1 MSQPFDLSQFPDLP
15 SQVMKAFA
23 AQSAALDA
31 ARFEASVERAA
42 RLHEQAVGVE
52 KDAFITELTALV
64 EKLEGQ
70 VGQYRH
76 AKFGPKSEK
85 LDPAQLE
92 LALED
97 LEAAIAETQEQIA
110 AVEEKI
116 AASET
121 DPEKKAPRKKRKAR
135 ALPEHLT
142 RVERVIE
149 PDSIVCP
156 CGCGDMVRIGEDRV
170 DRLDY
175 IPARYQ
181 VIVTIRPKY
190 ACPKGRTGV
199 VQAKA
204 PAHLLESSW
213 PTEALL
219 AQIAV
224 SKYSE
229 HMPLNRQAVV
239 MARLGVPIDRSV
251 LADWMGRTGALIA
264 PVVDHMAVALKQGST
279 RLYVD
284 ETTAPVLDPGRG
296 KTKTGYLWAVLRDD
310 RGWGGTAPPGV
321 VFHYRPG
328 RKGEY
333 ADEILADFNGTI
345 QVDAYGAYTHLA
357 TPKRTGGDPLRL
369 AFCWAHGRRKLIKA
383 KPKKGSPIVDEA
395 LVRIAAL
402 YKVEDAIRGSAP
414 DHRRAVRQQVSRPL
428 VDQFFAWLAAQA
440 ARVSRKSELG
450 EAMAYM
456 LRREEGFRLFLEDGR
471 VDIDSNLVENAI
483 RSPAMNRRNAL
494 FAGHDEGGRS
504 WARFASLIG
513 SCKMNGVEPHAYLRD
528 LFTKLAHGHLDK
540 DIDTLMPWACAAAT
554 IPSKSAHP
562 GVPSE
567 LIPSAHE
574 GKERQPRAPK
584 PARKRNPNGAR
595 TALTVYPCASS
606 VLYGSGMAKAAS
618 PRKNRIR

>member
-15 SQVMKAFA
+15 PEVVKAFE
-23 AQSAALDA
+23 A
-31 ARFEASVERAA
+31 ARFELAVERAA
-42 RLHEQAVGVE
+42 RQHEQAVVAE
-52 KDAFITELTALV
+52 KDAFITELKALI

-135 ALPEHLT
+135 ALPEHLP

-149 PDSIVCP
+149 PDSIACP
-156 CGCGDMVRIGEDRV
+156 CGCGDMVKIGEDRV

-190 ACPKGRTGV
+190 ACPKERAGV

-204 PAHLLESSW
+204 PAHLLEGSW

-224 SKYSE
+224 SKHSE
-229 HMPLNRQAVV
+229 HMPLNRQAMV
-239 MARLGVPIDRSV
+239 MARHGVPIDRSV

-264 PVVDHMAVALKQGST
+264 PVVDHMGKRLMSESS

-296 KTKTGYLWAVLRDD
+296 KTKTGYLWAALRDD

-333 ADEILADFNGTI
+333 AAEILHGFNGTI

-383 KPKKGSPIVDEA
+383 KPRKGSPIVDEA
-395 LVRIAAL
+395 LLRIAAL
-402 YKVEDAIRGSAP
+402 YKIEDQIRGSDP
-414 DHRRAVRQQVSRPL
+414 DQRRAVRQELSRPL
-428 VDQFFAWLAAQA
+428 VDEFFAWLQAQA
-440 ARVSRKSELG
+440 GRVSRKSDLG
-450 EAMAYM
+450 KAMAYM
-456 LRREEGFRLFLEDGR
+456 LKRQDGFRLFLDDGH

-494 FAGHDEGGRS
+494 FAGHDEGGRN
-504 WARFASLIG
+504 WARFASLIAT
-513 SCKMNGVEPHAYLRD
+513 CKMNGVEPYAYLRD
-528 LFTKLAHGHLDK
+528 LFTKLANGHLDR
-540 DIDTLMPWACAAAT
+540 DIDILMPWAY
-554 IPSKSAHP
+554 
-562 GVPSE
+562 V
-567 LIPSAHE
+567 
-574 GKERQPRAPK
+574 QQ
-584 PARKRNPNGAR
+584 PNGA
-595 TALTVYPCASS
+595 
-606 VLYGSGMAKAAS
+606 
-618 PRKNRIR
+618 

>member
-15 SQVMKAFA
+15 PEVMKAFA
-23 AQSAALDA
+23 AQSAALEA
-31 ARFEASVERAA
+31 ARFEASVERVA
-42 RLHEQAVGVE
+42 RQHEQAVVAE
-52 KDAFITELTALV
+52 KDAFITELKQLI

-76 AKFGPKSEK
+76 TKFGPKSEK

-97 LEAAIAETQEQIA
+97 LETAITETQAQIA

-116 AASET
+116 AASAS
-121 DPEKKAPRKKRKAR
+121 DPEKAAPRAPRKAR
-135 ALPEHLT
+135 ALPEHLP

-149 PDSIVCP
+149 PESIVCP
-156 CGCGDMVRIGEDRV
+156 CGCGDMVRIGEDRTE
-170 DRLDY
+170 RLDF

-204 PAHLLESSW
+204 PAHLLEGSW

-224 SKYSE
+224 SKHSE

-264 PVVDHMAVALKQGST
+264 PVVDHMAVLLKQGTT

-310 RGWGGTAPPGV
+310 RGWNGPAPPGV

-333 ADEILADFNGTI
+333 AAEILDGFNGTI
-345 QVDAYGAYTHLA
+345 QVDAYGGYTHLA
-357 TPKRTGGDPLRL
+357 TPKRTGGKPLQL
-369 AFCWAHGRRKLIKA
+369 AFCWAHGRRKLITA

-395 LVRIAAL
+395 LLRIAAL
-402 YKVEDAIRGSAP
+402 YKVEDAIRGAEP
-414 DHRRAVRQQVSRPL
+414 NRRRAVRQELSRPL
-428 VDQFFAWLAAQA
+428 VNEFFAWLAAQA
-440 ARVSRKSELG
+440 ARVSRKSDLG
-450 EAMAYM
+450 VAMAYM
-456 LRREEGFRLFLEDGR
+456 LKRQDGFRLFLDDGR

-494 FAGHDEGGRS
+494 FAGHDEGGRN

-513 SCKMNGVEPHAYLRD
+513 TCKMNGVEPYAYLRD
-528 LFTKLAHGHLDK
+528 LFTKLANGHLAR
-540 DIDTLMPWACAAAT
+540 DIDALMPWTQA
-554 IPSKSAHP
+554 
-562 GVPSE
+562 
-567 LIPSAHE
+567 
-574 GKERQPRAPK
+574 Q
-584 PARKRNPNGAR
+584 
-595 TALTVYPCASS
+595 TAIA
-606 VLYGSGMAKAAS
+606 
-618 PRKNRIR
+618 

>member
-1 MSQPFDLSQFPDLP
+1 MSQPFDLSRFPGLP
-15 SQVMKAFA
+15 PEVVKAFA
-23 AQSAALDA
+23 AQQAALDA
-31 ARFEASVERAA
+31 ARFDASVERAA
-42 RLHEQAVGVE
+42 RQHEQAVVAE
-52 KDAFITELTALV
+52 KDAFIAELKDLIA
-64 EKLEGQ
+64 KLEGQ
-70 VGQYRH
+70 VQDYRRT
-76 AKFGPKSEK
+76 KFGPKSEK

-97 LEAAIAETQEQIA
+97 LETAIAETQEQIA

-121 DPEKKAPRKKRKAR
+121 DPEKKTPRKKRKAR
-135 ALPEHLT
+135 ALPEGLP

-149 PDSIVCP
+149 PDSIACP
-156 CGCGDMVRIGEDRV
+156 CGCGDMVRIGEGRV
-170 DRLDY
+170 DRLGY

-190 ACPKGRTGV
+190 ACPKGRAGV

-204 PAHLLESSW
+204 PAHLLEGSW

-224 SKYSE
+224 SKHSE

-239 MARLGVPIDRSV
+239 MARHGVPIDRSV

-264 PVVDHMAVALKQGST
+264 PVVDRMAVLLKQGST

-310 RGWGGTAPPGV
+310 RGWNGPAPPGV

-333 ADEILADFNGTI
+333 ADEILTGFNGTI
-345 QVDAYGAYTHLA
+345 QVDAYGGYTHLA
-357 TPKRTGGDPLRL
+357 KPDRKGGDPLKL

-402 YKVEDAIRGSAP
+402 YKIEDAIRGSSP
-414 DHRRAVRQQVSRPL
+414 DHRRAVRQDLSRPL
-428 VDQFFAWLAAQA
+428 VDEFFAWLAAQA
-440 ARVSRKSELG
+440 ARVSRKSDLG
-450 EAMAYM
+450 AALAYM
-456 LRREEGFRLFLEDGR
+456 LRRQDGFRLFLDDGR
-471 VDIDSNLVENAI
+471 VDMDSNLVENAI

-494 FAGHDEGGRS
+494 FAGHDEGGRN

-513 SCKMNGVEPHAYLRD
+513 SCKMNGVEPYAYLRD
-528 LFTKLAHGHLDK
+528 LFTSLSCGHLAK
-540 DIDTLMPWACAAAT
+540 DIDDLMPWAYAAASQ
-554 IPSKSAHP
+554 PS
-562 GVPSE
+562 
-567 LIPSAHE
+567 
-574 GKERQPRAPK
+574 Q
-584 PARKRNPNGAR
+584 
-595 TALTVYPCASS
+595 
-606 VLYGSGMAKAAS
+606 
-618 PRKNRIR
+618 

>member
-15 SQVMKAFA
+15 SQVMEAFA

-52 KDAFITELTALV
+52 KDAFITELTALI

-357 TPKRTGGDPLRL
+357 TPKRMGGDPLRL

-414 DHRRAVRQQVSRPL
+414 DHRRAVRQEVSRPL

-513 SCKMNGVEPHAYLRD
+513 SCKMNGVEPYAYLRD
-528 LFTKLAHGHLDK
+528 LFTKLANGHLHK
-540 DIDTLMPWACAAAT
+540 NIDDLMPWAYAVDAK
-554 IPSKSAHP
+554 PS
-562 GVPSE
+562 
-567 LIPSAHE
+567 
-574 GKERQPRAPK
+574 Q
-584 PARKRNPNGAR
+584 
-595 TALTVYPCASS
+595 
-606 VLYGSGMAKAAS
+606 
-618 PRKNRIR
+618 

>member
-1 MSQPFDLSQFPDLP
+1 MSQSFDLSQFPSLP
-15 SQVMKAFA
+15 PEVVKAFA
-23 AQSAALDA
+23 AQSAALA
-31 ARFEASVERAA
+31 AAQFEASVERAA
-42 RLHEQAVGVE
+42 RQHEQAVVAE
-52 KDAFITELTALV
+52 KDAFITELKALI

-70 VGQYRH
+70 VQDYRR

-85 LDPAQLE
+85 LDPTQLE

-97 LEAAIAETQEQIA
+97 LETAIAETQAQIA

-116 AASET
+116 AASAT
-121 DPEKKAPRKKRKAR
+121 DPEKVAPRAPRKAR
-135 ALPEHLT
+135 ALPESLP

-156 CGCGDMVRIGEDRV
+156 CGCGDMVRIGEDRTE
-170 DRLDY
+170 RLDF

-204 PAHLLESSW
+204 PAHLLEGSW

-224 SKYSE
+224 AKHSE
-229 HMPLNRQAVV
+229 HMPLNRQAVA
-239 MARLGVPIDRSV
+239 MARLGVPIERAV

-264 PVVDHMAVALKQGST
+264 PVVDRMAVLLKQGGA

-310 RGWGGTAPPGV
+310 RGWNGPAPPGV

-333 ADEILADFNGTI
+333 ADEILDGFSGTI
-345 QVDAYGAYTHLA
+345 QVDAYGGYSHL
-357 TPKRTGGDPLRL
+357 TKPVRKGGKPLQL
-369 AFCWAHGRRKLIKA
+369 AFCWAHGRRKLIAA

-395 LVRIAAL
+395 LLRIAAL
-402 YKVEDAIRGSAP
+402 YKIEDAIRGTDP
-414 DHRRAVRQQVSRPL
+414 DHRRAVRQELSRPL
-428 VDQFFAWLAAQA
+428 VDEFFAWLAAQA
-440 ARVSRKSELG
+440 ARVSRKCDLG

-456 LRREEGFRLFLEDGR
+456 LRRQDGFRLFLGDGR

-494 FAGHDEGGRS
+494 FAGHDEGGRN

-513 SCKMNGVEPHAYLRD
+513 TCKMSGVEPYAYLRD
-528 LFTKLAHGHLDK
+528 LFTKLANGHLAR
-540 DIDTLMPWACAAAT
+540 DIDALMPWAYT
-554 IPSKSAHP
+554 QQ
-562 GVPSE
+562 VD
-567 LIPSAHE
+567 
-574 GKERQPRAPK
+574 
-584 PARKRNPNGAR
+584 GA
-595 TALTVYPCASS
+595 
-606 VLYGSGMAKAAS
+606 
-618 PRKNRIR
+618 